1 MTDPQRGRDLSGR
14 GVPFVARPMRMFV
27 IPATP
32 GRQFR
37 NRGGPNA
44 VAAAA
49 ATAAALIS
57 MISAASA
64 TFRNSS
70 SNMCSTMPFP
80 SDKFRRQGET
90 HRNPGSLAS
99 ANMWLRR
106 AAVTLVAGLLTTL
119 SPPVAVADP
128 ELQAAVNA
136 PKGPAPIWLVAD
148 LVSGRILGA
157 KDAYGQHAPA
167 STIKPLLA
175 MVVMDQVNP
184 DSAIRATQANTDVS
198 APAVGIGRRVPTW
211 LLDALLMVSGNDAA
225 NALADMLG
233 GYQVAIQ
240 KMNAK
245 AAQIGAVATRA
256 GSPSGLDGPGWE
268 DDDHRPRSGHDLPD
282 RVELSALRSDHPP
295 ADSPIPQRRRRIQ
308 DDRQPRSA
316 AAEWLPGLHRR

>member
-1 MTDPQRGRDLSGR
+1 
-14 GVPFVARPMRMFV
+14 
-27 IPATP
+27 
-32 GRQFR
+32 
-37 NRGGPNA
+37 
-44 VAAAA
+44 
-49 ATAAALIS
+49 
-57 MISAASA
+57 
-64 TFRNSS
+64 
-70 SNMCSTMPFP
+70 
-80 SDKFRRQGET
+80 
-90 HRNPGSLAS
+90 
-99 ANMWLRR
+99 MWLRR

-184 DSAIRATQANTDVS
+184 DSAIRATQANTDVECTC
-198 APAVGIGRRVPTW
+198 VGIKPGAVYTARQ

-225 NALADMLG
+225 NALADMVG

-268 DDDHRPRSGHDLPD
+268 TTTTAHDLGMIY
-282 RVELSALRSDHPP
+282 RTALNYPLFGQIIHQQTAQFPNGAGGFKTIASHDPLLLNGYPGFIGGKTGYTNLAQETYVAMAQRDGKRLIAVMMYGSDDLWDQGR
-295 ADSPIPQRRRRIQ
+295 ALLDWGFSQ
-308 DDRQPRSA
+308 S
-316 AAEWLPGLHRR
+316 